1 MSGIVFAIPGDIDA
15 PTGGYGYDRRLLR
28 EWREAGIEARHLAL
42 PGSFPFPTDAD
53 LATTEQL
60 LAATAPDDVLLV
72 DGLAYGAFPEA
83 LATRFAGRLVALVH
97 HPLALE
103 TGLPPKAADA
113 LRQSERLALARAR
126 RIVASSP
133 TTQATLEAEFGIPA
147 GEVVVAVPGCD
158 PAPRA
163 SGSGS
168 AVSLRLLAV
177 GSLIPRKGYDIL
189 IEALTAIADRPWTLT
204 IAGSPD
210 HAPATAAELRDGIAR
225 AGLAERIWLAGG
237 VGADRLAQLYDEAD
251 LFVMSS
257 LYEGYGMVLTEALAR
272 GLPIVTTLSG
282 AGAETVPDAAALKVP
297 PGDAAALAK
306 ALARLIDAPAER
318 RQRADAAWA
327 AAGDLPRWSET
338 ARIVAD
344 VCLCDRAS
352 ARKVAR
358 GFRKKP
364 MQDQRTREPD

>member
-1 MSGIVFAIPGDIDA
+1 MSEIVFAIPGDIDA

-28 EWREAGIEARHLAL
+28 EWREADIEARHLAL
-42 PGSFPFPTDAD
+42 PGSFPFPTAED
-53 LATTEQL
+53 LAATEQL
-60 LAATAPDDVLLV
+60 LAATAPDDILLV

-83 LATRFAGRLVALVH
+83 LAARFADRLVALVH

-103 TGLPPKAADA
+103 TGHSPEAAEA
-113 LRQSERLALARAR
+113 LRRSETLALRHARA
-126 RIVASSP
+126 IAVTSP
-133 TTQATLEAEFGIPA
+133 ATKLTLEAEFEVPADKIAVAIP
-147 GEVVVAVPGCD
+147 GTD
-158 PAPRA
+158 LAPRA
-163 SGSGS
+163 HGSGRS
-168 AVSLRLLAV
+168 EVLHMLAV

-189 IEALTAIADRPWTLT
+189 VEALTIIADKPWTLA

-210 HAPATAAELRDGIAR
+210 HAPATSAELRHGIAR
-225 AGLAERIWLAGG
+225 AGLSERVTLTGGIDAEK
-237 VGADRLAQLYDEAD
+237 LAQLYDESD

-257 LYEGYGMVLTEALAR
+257 FYEGYGMVLTEALAR

-282 AGAETVPDAAALKVP
+282 AGAEALPATAALKVP

-338 ARIVAD
+338 ARIVAQA
-344 VCLCDRAS
+344 CLHDGG
-352 ARKVAR
+352 RKV
-358 GFRKKP
+358 G
-364 MQDQRTREPD
+364 

>member
-28 EWREAGIEARHLAL
+28 EWREAGIEARHLGL
-42 PGSFPFPTDAD
+42 PGSFPFPTDVD
-53 LATTEQL
+53 LASTERL
-60 LAATAPDDVLLV
+60 LAATAPDDILLI

-83 LATRFAGRLVALVH
+83 LAARFADRLIALVH

-103 TGLPPKAADA
+103 TGHSPETAEA
-113 LRQSERLALARAR
+113 LRRSETLALRHARA
-126 RIVASSP
+126 IAVTSP
-133 TTQATLEAEFGIPA
+133 ATKLTLEAEFDVPA
-147 GEVVVAVPGCD
+147 GKIAVAIPGTD

-163 SGSGS
+163 TGSGRNDT
-168 AVSLRLLAV
+168 LHMLAV
-177 GSLIPRKGYDIL
+177 GSLIPRKGYGTL
-189 IEALTAIADRPWTLT
+189 IEALRTIADRSWTLT
-204 IAGSPD
+204 ITGSPD
-210 HAPATAAELRDGIAR
+210 DAPAMAADLRDGIAR
-225 AGLAERIWLAGG
+225 AGLAKRVILTGG
-237 VGADRLAQLYDEAD
+237 VGTEKLAQLYDEAD

-282 AGAETVPDAAALKVP
+282 AGAEALPDAAALKVP

-327 AAGDLPRWSET
+327 AAGELKHWSET
-338 ARIVAD
+338 ARIVAEA
-344 VCLCDRAS
+344 CLHVGG
-352 ARKVAR
+352 RKV
-358 GFRKKP
+358 G
-364 MQDQRTREPD
+364 

>member
-1 MSGIVFAIPGDIDA
+1 VSRIAFAIPGDIHA

-28 EWREAGIEARHLAL
+28 EWQEAGIEARHIAL
-42 PGSFPFPTDAD
+42 PGSFPFPTEAD
-53 LATTEQL
+53 LATTERL

-72 DGLAYGAFPEA
+72 DGLAFGAFPEA
-83 LATRFAGRLVALVH
+83 LAARFADRLVALVH

-103 TGLPPKAADA
+103 TGLKPEAADA
-113 LRQSERLALARAR
+113 LRRSERLALARAR
-126 RIVASSP
+126 TIVASSP
-133 TTQATLEAEFGIPA
+133 TTRATLEAEFGVPA
-147 GEVVVAVPGCD
+147 SEIVVAAPGCD

-163 SGSGS
+163 SGSHDG
-168 AVSLRLLAV
+168 APLRLLAV
-177 GSLIPRKGYDIL
+177 GSLIPRKGYGHL
-189 IEALTAIADRPWTLT
+189 VEAAAAIADRPWTLT

-210 HAPATAAELRDGIAR
+210 HAPATAAQLRSVIAR
-225 AGLAERIWLAGG
+225 TGLADRIVLAGA
-237 VGADRLAQLYDEAD
+237 VGPDKLAQLYDEAN
-251 LFVMSS
+251 LFVMPS

-282 AGAETVPDAAALKVP
+282 AGAEALPDAAALKVP

-338 ARIVAD
+338 ARIVAEA
-344 VCLCDRAS
+344 CLRDRAS
-352 ARKVAR
+352 ARKATR
-358 GFRKKP
+358 GFREKP
-364 MQDQRTREPD
+364 MQDQRAREPD

>member
-42 PGSFPFPTDAD
+42 PGSFPFPTQAD
-53 LATTEQL
+53 LAATERL
-60 LAATAPDDVLLV
+60 LAVTALDDVLLV
-72 DGLAYGAFPEA
+72 DGLAFGAFPEA
-83 LATRFAGRLVALVH
+83 LAARFAERLIALVH

-103 TGLPPKAADA
+103 TGLTPEAADA

-126 RIVASSP
+126 AIVASSP
-133 TTQATLEAEFGIPA
+133 TTRATLEAEFGVPA
-147 GEVVVAVPGCD
+147 NEIVVAVPGCD

-163 SGSGS
+163 AGTNGD
-168 AVSLRLLAV
+168 ASLRLLAV
-177 GSLIPRKGYDIL
+177 GSLIPRKGYRDL
-189 IEALTAIADRPWTLT
+189 VESLTAIVDRPWTLT

-225 AGLAERIWLAGG
+225 AGLAGRIALT
-237 VGADRLAQLYDEAD
+237 GAIGLDELAQLYDRAD
-251 LFVMSS
+251 IFVMPS

-282 AGAETVPDAAALKVP
+282 AGAEALPDAAALKVP

-338 ARIVAD
+338 ARIVAQA
-344 VCLCDRAS
+344 CLHDDG
-352 ARKVAR
+352 RKV
-358 GFRKKP
+358 G
-364 MQDQRTREPD
+364 

>member
-1 MSGIVFAIPGDIDA
+1 VSRIAFAIPGDIDA

-28 EWREAGIEARHLAL
+28 EWGEAGIEARHLAL
-42 PGSFPFPTDAD
+42 PGSFPFPTAVD

-72 DGLAYGAFPEA
+72 DGLAYGAFREEIA
-83 LATRFAGRLVALVH
+83 ARFASRIVALVH

-103 TGLPPKAADA
+103 TGRTPEMT
-113 LRQSERLALARAR
+113 ERLRESETLALSHARA
-126 RIVASSP
+126 VVVTSP
-133 TTQATLEAEFGIPA
+133 ATKLMLATEFGVSADSIAVAIP
-147 GEVVVAVPGCD
+147 GTE

-163 SGSGS
+163 AGSGCDS
-168 AVSLRLLAV
+168 PLRMLAV
-177 GSLIPRKGYDIL
+177 GSLIPRKGYNVL
-189 IEALTAIADRPWTLT
+189 IAALTGIADRPWTLT
-204 IAGSPD
+204 IAGTPD
-210 HAPATAAELRDGIAR
+210 HAPATAAELSDGIAR
-225 AGLAERIWLAGG
+225 AGLAERILLTGG
-237 VGADRLAQLYDEAD
+237 IGADRLAQLYDEAD

-282 AGAETVPDAAALKVP
+282 AGAEALPDAAALKVP

-338 ARIVAD
+338 ARIVAEA
-344 VCLCDRAS
+344 CLRDKAS
-352 ARKVAR
+352 ARKATR
-358 GFRKKP
+358 GFRDKP
-364 MQDQRTREPD
+364 MQDQRARETD

>member
-1 MSGIVFAIPGDIDA
+1 MSSIVFAIPGDIDA
-15 PTGGYGYDRRLLR
+15 PTGGYGYDRRLLQ
-28 EWREAGIEARHLAL
+28 EWHEAGIEARHLAL
-42 PGSFPFPTDAD
+42 PGSFPFPTDAG
-53 LATTEQL
+53 LATTERL
-60 LAATAPDDVLLV
+60 LAATAADDILLI

-83 LATRFAGRLVALVH
+83 LAARFADRIVALVH

-103 TGLPPKAADA
+103 TGHSPEMTEALCRSETLA
-113 LRQSERLALARAR
+113 LRHARA
-126 RIVASSP
+126 IAVTSL
-133 TTQATLEAEFGIPA
+133 ATRHILEAEFGVPTDKIAVAIP
-147 GEVVVAVPGCD
+147 GTD

-163 SGSGS
+163 KGSGNGETPN
-168 AVSLRLLAV
+168 LLAV

-189 IEALTAIADRPWTLT
+189 VAALSTITDHRWRLT

-210 HAPATAAELRDGIAR
+210 HAPAMAAELRDGIAR
-225 AGLAERIWLAGG
+225 AGLAERILLTGG
-237 VGADRLAQLYDEAD
+237 VQTGRLAQLYDEAD

-257 LYEGYGMVLTEALAR
+257 FYEGYGMVLTEALAR

-282 AGAETVPDAAALKVP
+282 AGAEALPDAAALKVP

-338 ARIVAD
+338 ARIVAEA
-344 VCLCDRAS
+344 CLRDS
-352 ARKVAR
+352 SRKV
-358 GFRKKP
+358 G
-364 MQDQRTREPD
+364 